1 MGLISKIKEMFAWR
15 RVLAF
20 LKIIFQGALL
30 LAFDSLKD
38 LAIEAAKTV
47 ATKGLPTDEEKR
59 HEFERIMR
67 AKAKEEGFELKDSL
81 LNLLRE
87 HAIAYIKNK

>member
-1 MGLISKIKEMFAWR
+1 MFKKLKEFFAWR
-15 RVLAF
+15 KILGF
-20 LKIIFQGALL
+20 LKAIFKGALL
-30 LAFDSLKD
+30 LLFSELQE
-38 LAIEAAKTV
+38 LAIEAAKLV

-67 AKAKEEGFELKDSL
+67 AKAKEKGYELKDNI

-87 HAIAYIKNK
+87 LVVAYLKG